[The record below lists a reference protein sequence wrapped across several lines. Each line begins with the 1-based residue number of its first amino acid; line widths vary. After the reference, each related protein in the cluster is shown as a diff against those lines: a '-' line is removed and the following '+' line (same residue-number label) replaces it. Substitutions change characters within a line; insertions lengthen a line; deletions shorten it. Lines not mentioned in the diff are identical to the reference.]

1 MATAYSDYDIQL
13 QNDPRGTSVIAAGGK
28 FIVLTAGTA
37 RRATL
42 YNPDSNYASLSQP
55 VTPTRGKIRFAL
67 LSSVEKV
74 DIVGFTPEGCFVCR
88 KNIYPGRESEIF
100 YNPHDQNQCAVIPYY
115 FGDVTVASETDTGLD
130 FTAGQVV
137 LPNPF
142 LKVVTADA
150 TETIDVG
157 LLSSESGGDADGFV
171 AAASV
176 ATAGAVVSKAATTA
190 TIGALLKETITDSGA
205 ATSSVR
211 HIYPIGAT
219 AVSVTYTLS
228 SGTTTAK
235 GFFEIPYR
243 IGITA

>member
-42 YNPDSNYASLSQP
+42 YNPDSGYASLSQP
-55 VTPTRGKIRFAL
+55 VTPTRGKIRFAT

-74 DIVGFTPEGCFVCR
+74 DIVGFTPDGCFVAR

-100 YNPHDQNQCAVIPYY
+100 YNPHDPNQVAVIPFYW
-115 FGDVTVASETDTGLD
+115 GDVTVASETDTGLD

-157 LLSSESGGDADGFV
+157 LLSSESGGDADGFLV
-171 AAASV
+171 APSVGTAS
-176 ATAGAVVSKAATTA
+176 ATVKGTVNGTDTL
-190 TIGALLKETITDSGA
+190 GALLKTDTNG
-205 ATSSVR
+205 SSVLVPEG
-211 HIYPIGAT
+211 HVVAT
-219 AVSVTYTLS
+219 AVSIVLTLS
-228 SGTTTAK
+228 TGSDTAE
-235 GFFEIPYR
+235 GFVYLPY
-243 IGITA
+243 INPVMA